1 MDQLTFKGQSP
12 FFCTRD
18 IICFIVL
25 QEWTP
30 TASVPKPS
38 FNKFTRVTILIV
50 SVSKVDN
57 LDHVLMHG
65 KARDFKLH
73 MTKTILF
80 LILQVCSVFYV
91 LRFSVP
97 SIILVKARL
106 MQITM

>member
-38 FNKFTRVTILIV
+38 FNKFTRMTILIV

-57 LDHVLMHG
+57 LDH
-65 KARDFKLH
+65 
-73 MTKTILF
+73 F
-80 LILQVCSVFYV
+80 LE
-91 LRFSVP
+91 
-97 SIILVKARL
+97 
-106 MQITM
+106 T